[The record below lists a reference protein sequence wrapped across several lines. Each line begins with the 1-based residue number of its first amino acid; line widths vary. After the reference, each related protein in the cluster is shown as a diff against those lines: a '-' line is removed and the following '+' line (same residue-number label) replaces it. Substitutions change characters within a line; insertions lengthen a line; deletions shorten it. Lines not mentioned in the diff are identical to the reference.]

1 MKRTYEVL
9 IGDHF
14 AHNRQMAFLS
24 GPRQVGKTTLTEMLL
39 PRAHYLNYDRPSDA
53 TAIAAGPDRVAQLI
67 GLEDPTRGNGGI
79 IFDELH
85 KFSKWKRFLKGFFD
99 VHGKGLNI
107 AVTGS
112 ARLNVY
118 KRGGDSLMG
127 RYFAYRI
134 HPLSVGE
141 LAGGALRLESPFR
154 KSAQIDKETLPAL
167 LRFGGYP
174 EPFLSANMRFYN
186 RWKNARK
193 DLVFHEDL
201 RDLSRV
207 QDIRGVATL
216 AELLSSRV
224 SGGIN
229 YASLAGDLKVSPDT
243 AKEWLG
249 LLEAVYEV
257 FTIRPWFKNVSSAI
271 RKQPKAYFWDW
282 SAVPDAGMRHE
293 NFIASHLLKSVH
305 WWCDSGLG
313 NYDLHYLRDKQQREV
328 DFLISKD
335 GTPHILIEC
344 KSSMGESLSSAL
356 EYFQKKLNVPYALQV
371 GIDGEQSGID
381 PFGYPNRAIKISAAD
396 LLSILI

>member
-1 MKRTYEVL
+1 
-9 IGDHF
+9 
-14 AHNRQMAFLS
+14 MAFLS
-24 GPRQVGKTTLTEMLL
+24 GPRQVGKTTLAEMLL
-39 PRAHYLNYDRPSDA
+39 PKAAYLNYDKPSDA
-53 TAIAAGPDRVAQLI
+53 FAIIDGPDRVAQRI
-67 GLEDPTRGNGGI
+67 GLENPAQGVGGV

-99 VHGKGLNI
+99 VYGKGVKI

-141 LAGGALRLESPFR
+141 LTGGTMKLDAPFR
-154 KSAQIDKETLPAL
+154 KSAHVDRNAIPTL

-174 EPFLSANMRFYN
+174 EPFLSGNTRFYN
-186 RWKNARK
+186 RWESARR

-216 AELLSSRV
+216 SELLMARV
-224 SGGIN
+224 TGSIN
-229 YASLAGDLKVSPDT
+229 YASLASDLKVAPDT
-243 AKEWLG
+243 AKDWIG
-249 LLEAVYEV
+249 LLESVYEV

-282 SAVPDAGMRHE
+282 STIPDMGMRHE

-313 NYDLHYLRDKQQREV
+313 NYELNYLRDKQQREV

-335 GTPHILIEC
+335 GTPQMLVEC
-344 KSSMGESLSSAL
+344 KSSMDEPLSPSL
-356 EYFQKKLNVPYALQV
+356 EYFQDKLRVPYALQV
-371 GIDGEQSGID
+371 GIDGEQADVD
-381 PFGYPNRAIKISAAD
+381 PLGYPNRAIKISAAD
-396 LLSILI
+396 FLSVLI